1 MSQEALAVAALLL
14 LGSKRPGDG
23 DSNAG
28 GQPPRKEPPPTELEP
43 GGGGDAGLKTALG
56 LAGSLVPTVAGIVG
70 KITAG
75 LGTGASAS
83 AGAAGSSTAL
93 GASGGAIGGGLSAA
107 AIAGPVA
114 IAVLIVAA
122 VVTGLVGSAVSEY
135 HQAVT
140 RLLGYDIRAGSLDVL
155 VSAYVQR
162 LQFTV
167 KQLIQQPVS
176 IAVAKYR
183 KNFALIQGVA
193 NWPPLD
199 EQLLRRLYLA
209 SLYVGIERCWARNL
223 ACDAFFASLGH
234 SAQQRRETGE
244 SMPEGDFWEVFADR
258 ALKGGLPQASYAFNP
273 ITGAGWSNIGFTNEP
288 KSPYGSI
295 EIGHPS
301 YVEVE
306 NAARDF
312 CGNVPGL
319 TDPFTIVTRLA
330 HFSGAAEGIVLA
342 AIAGYTVGWPG
353 DRAFAEGIAQRTTS
367 WNVSAETRVVGATED
382 RATGKMVG
390 GEAVRAYWLVD
401 PNTGWAVAPIQ
412 SRERNQIVVAP
423 A

>member
-14 LGSKRPGDG
+14 LGSKRPGSS

-28 GQPPRKEPPPTELEP
+28 GQPPQTPPPTELEP
-43 GGGGDAGLKTALG
+43 GGGGGDAALKTALG
-56 LAGSLVPTVAGIVG
+56 LAGSLVPTIGGIIG
-70 KITAG
+70 KVTAG
-75 LGTGASAS
+75 LGTGA
-83 AGAAGSSTAL
+83 AGAGAGAGGSGSAALAGGGAL
-93 GASGGAIGGGLSAA
+93 GGVSAISIAA
-107 AIAGPVA
+107 PVA
-114 IAVLIVAA
+114 VAVLIVAA

-155 VSAYVQR
+155 VGAYVQR

-167 KQLIQQPVS
+167 KQLIQLPLNEA
-176 IAVAKYR
+176 AVKYR
-183 KNFALIQGVA
+183 KSFALTSADKSQW
-193 NWPPLD
+193 WPPIE

-244 SMPEGDFWEVFADR
+244 SMPGSDFWEVFADR
-258 ALKGGLPQASYAFNP
+258 ALLGGLPQATYNFNP
-273 ITGAGWSNIGFTNEP
+273 ITSGGLTNIGFTNEP
-288 KSPYGSI
+288 KSPYPSI
-295 EIGHPS
+295 HVGHPS
-301 YVEVE
+301 YAEVE

-312 CGNVPGL
+312 CANVEGIY
-319 TDPFTIVTRLA
+319 DPFTAVTRLA

-353 DRAFAEGIAQRTTS
+353 DRAFAEGISQRTLL
-367 WNVSAETRVVGATED
+367 WDVRAEERKVGDE
-382 RATGKMVG
+382 RL
-390 GEAVRAYWLVD
+390 RAYWLVD